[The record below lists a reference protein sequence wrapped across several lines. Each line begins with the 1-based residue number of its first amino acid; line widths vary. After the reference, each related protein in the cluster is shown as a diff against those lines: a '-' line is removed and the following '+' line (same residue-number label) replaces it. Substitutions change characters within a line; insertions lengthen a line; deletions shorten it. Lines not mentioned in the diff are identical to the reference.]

1 MKKFTNEFKT
11 FVNRGNVVDMA
22 VGVIVGAAFTAIVN
36 AVTNNIFTPLVN
48 WLISLIFKA
57 DSLSE
62 IYTYLKIV
70 YVMDEAGIPTEEI
83 DLAQSIYINWGAF
96 ITAVLNFF
104 LIAAVLFCIVKLI
117 NHLRKEQKELA
128 QKISEKTLNR
138 AERKELRLAGVNIR
152 DKKAVEAYYVEKQRL
167 EAEKQAAEAAA
178 AQEAARLARENN
190 PTTEDLLKL
199 ILIELKEKL

>member
-70 YVMDEAGIPTEEI
+70 YFMDEAGIPTEEI

-167 EAEKQAAEAAA
+167 EAEKQAAETAA

-190 PTTEDLLKL
+190 PTAEDLLKL